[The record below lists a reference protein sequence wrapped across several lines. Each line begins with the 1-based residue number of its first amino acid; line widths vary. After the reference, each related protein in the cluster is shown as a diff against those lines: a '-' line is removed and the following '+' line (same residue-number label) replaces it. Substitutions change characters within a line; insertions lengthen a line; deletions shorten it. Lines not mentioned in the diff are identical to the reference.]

1 MGAIADRVTWQRRHS
16 IVCHNF
22 LPPGNGDVFK
32 GGSITMLSFFL
43 RQKRC
48 IAAVLLMCFV
58 LSSCNPNETPSSSAQ
73 ASSESGSVSGAQ
85 RAVVAI
91 QQDFDSLD
99 PHIASDTGTQ
109 EVMFNVFTG
118 LVNTNTAGEIVPEL
132 ALSWS
137 ISEDQLAYTFVL
149 RPDLLFHDGSPVRP
163 EDVQYSLL
171 RLMGRTE
178 DQTDPLSSSFR
189 SVDDVV
195 VVEDAE
201 APTVTIV
208 LSEPDAS
215 LLGKLIVAIIPE
227 NSGADQAKTPLGAG
241 PFRFVS
247 YTHGV
252 GMKLEKF
259 ESFYQEGLP
268 KLDEV
273 EFRIITDA
281 NTAYLALRNGD
292 IDIYN
297 VTLDQ
302 SLALP
307 SDQFTVLN
315 TPQNMVQLIAFNLDH
330 EPFQDIRVR
339 QALNHAVDKDEIIA
353 IQAPGSQKLGTNF
366 CEVMAFY
373 AEKGLE
379 NTFPFDQ
386 EKARALLEEAG
397 QQGLTFTLRLPS
409 NYPFHIETAQIVKDQ
424 LNKVGVTMELDL
436 IEWATWLTD
445 VYAQFNHQSTLVGL
459 TGKLDPD
466 SVLGRF
472 SSDHRNNFMRYANS
486 DVDRLLLEGKSMAN
500 QDERAVIYKQI
511 QTILAEEVPGI
522 FIMDITLYR
531 AINNRLT
538 NLPTYPIGYIDMK
551 TVEVR

>member
-1 MGAIADRVTWQRRHS
+1 
-16 IVCHNF
+16 
-22 LPPGNGDVFK
+22 
-32 GGSITMLSFFL
+32 MLSVL
-43 RQKRC
+43 SRMKKVGLT
-48 IAAVLLMCFV
+48 VLLVCMLFG
-58 LSSCNPNETPSSSAQ
+58 SCNTNEGSSSAS
-73 ASSESGSVSGAQ
+73 APSESGTVAEVK

-99 PHIASDTGTQ
+99 PHIASATGTQ
-109 EVMFNVFTG
+109 EVMFNIFTG
-118 LVNTNTAGEIVPEL
+118 LVNTNTQGEIVPEL
-132 ALSWS
+132 AESWT
-137 ISEDQLAYTFVL
+137 ISEDQLSYEFVL
-149 RPDLLFHDGSPVRP
+149 RANILFHNGDPVRA

-178 DQTDPLSSSFR
+178 DQADPLSSSFR
-189 SVDDVV
+189 AVADIVV
-195 VVEDAE
+195 GEDAE
-201 APTVTIV
+201 HPTVTLV

-227 NSGADQAKTPLGAG
+227 NSGATQAKTPVGAG
-241 PFRFVS
+241 PFRFAS
-247 YTHGV
+247 YSPGV
-252 GMKLEKF
+252 GLKMAKF
-259 ESFYQEGLP
+259 TDFYQVGLP

-273 EFRIITDA
+273 EFRVITDA

-307 SDQFTVLN
+307 NDQFTVVN
-315 TPQNMVQLIAFNLDH
+315 TPQNMVQLVAFNLTH

-339 QALNHAVDKDEIIA
+339 QALNHAVDKEEIIA

-366 CEVMAFY
+366 CEVMGFY

-379 NTFPFDQ
+379 NTYPFDQ

-397 QQGLTFTLRLPS
+397 QQDLTFTLRLPS
-409 NYPFHIETAQIVKDQ
+409 NYPFHIETAQIIKDQ
-424 LNKVGVTMELDL
+424 LQKVGVTMELDL

-445 VYAQFNHQSTLVGL
+445 VYANFDHQSTLVGL

-472 SSDHRNNFMRYANS
+472 SSDHRNNFMRYAN
-486 DVDRLLLEGKSMAN
+486 DEVDQLLLDGKSVAN
-500 QDERAVIYKQI
+500 QDERATIYKRI
-511 QTILAEEVPGI
+511 QTILADEVPGI

-531 AINNRLT
+531 AINSRLT

-551 TVEVR
+551 SVEVR